1 MQRLN
6 CGLPVG
12 VCRAEGRLPEQM
24 TMSNK
29 SSLPV
34 HSLTLITEQ
43 CPQNREE
50 PKPRIT
56 LKYTGNGTSTA
67 KLMGI

>member
-1 MQRLN
+1 MLRLN

-12 VCRAEGRLPEQM
+12 DCRAQGQLPEQM
-24 TMSNK
+24 TMSSS

-34 HSLTLITEQ
+34 HSITLITKQ